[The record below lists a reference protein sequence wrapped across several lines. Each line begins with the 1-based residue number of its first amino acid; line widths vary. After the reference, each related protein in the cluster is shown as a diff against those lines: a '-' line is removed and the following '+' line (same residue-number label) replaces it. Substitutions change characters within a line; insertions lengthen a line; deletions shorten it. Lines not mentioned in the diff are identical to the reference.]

1 MRLPT
6 LLLLSLLIACTLP
19 LMLRMEQVLVFALP
33 GDLPL
38 GTLLA
43 AVAFLSGNAAVIS
56 AQSPGSLLY
65 PLAWLGLAAGAV
77 WLPLGIYLSGN
88 PALSFSGD
96 DSASSLFWRFTLGL
110 GVATCVLLILSG
122 WYSRRTR

>member
-19 LMLRMEQVLVFALP
+19 LMLRMEEVLVLVLP
-33 GDLPL
+33 GGLPL

-56 AQSPGSLLY
+56 AQSRASLPY
-65 PLAWLGLAAGAV
+65 ALAWLGLVAGAV

-88 PALSFSGD
+88 PALSFSGG

-110 GVATCVLLILSG
+110 GLATCALLICSG
-122 WYSRRTR
+122 WYSWRRR